1 MGVTDLR
8 ARPRV
13 LTLTAIRSPGRYHAM
28 QRANPSS
35 SLFAD
40 LYELTMAQALWQSG
54 KTATATFSL
63 YFRHHPPGRAYY
75 VFAGL
80 APALENLRGLSFAE
94 QDIAYLRSTGLFDG
108 GFLDFLAGLRFTGGV
123 RAMPEGA
130 VAFAGEPVLEVT
142 APLIE
147 AQILETFLIN
157 CVNAH
162 TLFAS
167 KAARVV
173 HAARGK
179 SVVDFAARRTH
190 GPDAADAFARASY
203 LAGFD
208 GTSNVQAGARHGIP
222 IVGTMAHSFISAFDD
237 ETDAFRSYA
246 KSFPSASTLLVDT
259 YDTLSGTR
267 RAIQVAR
274 EMRADGHELQ
284 AIRLDSGDLAALAK
298 RCRALLDDAGFAD
311 VRIVASGA
319 LDEYAIDDL
328 RLAGAPIAGFGVGT
342 KAGVSADAPWAD
354 SVYKLVAY
362 DGRPTMKL
370 SADKATL
377 PGPKQVYR
385 CFGEN
390 GAMQRDVL
398 ATASEPPPSPNAR
411 PMLAEV
417 MRGGKIV
424 CDLPT
429 LTELR
434 RRFKANFARLDE
446 GHKRLCYPDAYDVPV
461 SEALAALRTEVAA
474 SISRQA
480 DP

>member
-1 MGVTDLR
+1 
-8 ARPRV
+8 
-13 LTLTAIRSPGRYHAM
+13 M
-28 QRANPSS
+28 QRAIPSS

-54 KTATATFSL
+54 KTADATFSL
-63 YFRHHPPGRAYY
+63 YFRHHPPRRAYF
-75 VFAGL
+75 VLAGIGG
-80 APALENLRGLSFAE
+80 ALHHLRALSFAE
-94 QDIAYLRSTGLFDG
+94 RDVAYLRSTGLFDG
-108 GFLDFLAGLRFTGGV
+108 GFLDFLSGLRFTGSV

-130 VAFAGEPVLEVT
+130 VVFAGEPVLEVT

-147 AQILETFLIN
+147 AQIVETFLIN
-157 CVNAH
+157 RVNAH

-173 HAARGK
+173 YAARGK

-222 IVGTMAHSFISAFDD
+222 VVGTMAHSFISAFED

-246 KSFPSASTLLVDT
+246 RSFPSSSTLLVDT
-259 YDTLSGTR
+259 YDTLNGTR
-267 RAIQVAR
+267 AAIKVAR
-274 EMRADGHELQ
+274 EMRAAGHELR
-284 AIRLDSGDLAALAK
+284 AIRLDSGDLAALASQ
-298 RCRALLDDAGFAD
+298 CRALLDEAGFPA
-311 VRIVASGA
+311 VRILASGA
-319 LDEYAIDDL
+319 LDEFAIDDL
-328 RLAGAPIAGFGVGT
+328 LSVGAPIDGFGVGT

-385 CFGEN
+385 RFGEN
-390 GAMQRDVL
+390 GQMRRDLL
-398 ATASEPPPSPNAR
+398 ATASETPPSPDAR
-411 PMLAEV
+411 PMLAQV
-417 MRGGKIV
+417 MRDGEFV
-424 CDLPT
+424 ADLPT
-429 LTELR
+429 LPELR
-434 RRFKANFARLDE
+434 RRFKADFALLPER
-446 GHKRLCYPDAYDVPV
+446 HKRLRRPDAYDVTV
-461 SEALAALRTEVAA
+461 SESLAALRNKVAA
-474 SISRQA
+474 RLGSATKARA
-480 DP
+480 P